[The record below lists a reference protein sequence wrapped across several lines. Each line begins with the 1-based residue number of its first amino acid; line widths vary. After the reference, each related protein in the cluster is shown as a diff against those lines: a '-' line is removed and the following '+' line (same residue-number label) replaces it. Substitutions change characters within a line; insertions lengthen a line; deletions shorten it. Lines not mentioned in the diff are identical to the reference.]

1 MSPKNP
7 TKRPAQLDALLAPRA
22 ALAALTEHP
31 HYAYRGC
38 APDVDDPRRAAGNPD
53 LSVDAW
59 TARTEDGGEPQRVRE
74 AREALAVD
82 TCMGCAVWAACRT
95 YGNTVDADGRLV
107 EPHGIL
113 GGETALER
121 HKTLIKAK
129 QDALPAPAPDRFFTS
144 EQIRSLLV
152 ALEKRSTP
160 ADIERVALMDQRT
173 ANWQRSRLTTK
184 LGLPKTATR
193 NEVLKAALERGLVAE
208 HRVRFDDGSVPAIAP
223 TPRGE
228 ESSSWRLRTRGR
240 AVVRSKFADIAGQLE
255 LDLAHPAV
263 AARAAVRSI
272 SPVPAKRLEA
282 AA

>member
-1 MSPKNP
+1 MSPTNIEL
-7 TKRPAQLDALLAPRA
+7 TPRA
-22 ALAALTEHP
+22 ALAEMTEHP

-38 APDVDDPRRAAGNPD
+38 APDVDDPRRAAGNPE

-59 TARTEDGGEPQRVRE
+59 APRTEDGGELQKDRE

-82 TCMGCAVWAACRT
+82 VCMGCAVWAQCRT

-121 HKTLIKAK
+121 HRKLVKAK
-129 QDALPAPAPDRFFTS
+129 QDALPAPAPDRFFDTA
-144 EQIRSLLV
+144 QIRGLLYALARHAV
-152 ALEKRSTP
+152 AANVEV
-160 ADIERVALMDQRT
+160 VAGMDQRT

-184 LGLPKTATR
+184 LGLPKSASR
-193 NEVLKAALERGLVAE
+193 NEVLRAALERGLVQK
-208 HRVRFDDGSVPAIAP
+208 HWVRFDDGSVPAIAP
-223 TPRGE
+223 SPRGE
-228 ESSSWRLRTRGR
+228 GAVRWRLRTVGR
-240 AVVRSKFADIAGQLE
+240 RPPRSKFAGIAGQL
-255 LDLAHPAV
+255 DLSPA

-272 SPVPAKRLEA
+272 SPVRKTTRLEA